1 MEHLLNI
8 ATIPIVES
16 QLFKLSSQVFLHMEI
31 INLKLQKSLVFS
43 LNLNEQLLTFR
54 PIPHIVKQTMRH
66 IEEVFNV
73 LWGLVI
79 AR

>member
-1 MEHLLNI
+1 
-8 ATIPIVES
+8 
-16 QLFKLSSQVFLHMEI
+16 MEI

-54 PIPHIVKQTMRH
+54 PIPHLIKQTMRH